1 MSPRIRMRRGEKY
14 EDGEINDGF
23 VFDYMPRATEQR
35 VCQFK
40 SEISTVGGS
49 DRRFAHN
56 FAVYGIHSRSTNLHN
71 CTVNLLEAHHNSRF
85 QLFVACV
92 NHSVFLHFRFNCTV

>member
-1 MSPRIRMRRGEKY
+1 MRMEKLMMDLFLIICLERR
-14 EDGEINDGF
+14 
-23 VFDYMPRATEQR
+23 EQR

-56 FAVYGIHSRSTNLHN
+56 FAVYGIHSRSNLLHN
-71 CTVNLLEAHHNSRF
+71 CTVNLLEAHHNSQF
-85 QLFVACV
+85 QLFVACI
-92 NHSVFLHFRFNCTV
+92 NHSVFLCFRFNCTV

>member
-1 MSPRIRMRRGEKY
+1 MRMEKLMMDLFLIICLERR
-14 EDGEINDGF
+14 
-23 VFDYMPRATEQR
+23 EQR